1 MLNAAKLAQ
10 VDEFVRI
17 FPKGY
22 ETIVGERGTRLSGGE
37 KQRVAIA
44 RAFLTDP
51 AILILDDSV
60 SAVDSET
67 EERIGRAME
76 NVLKNRTTI
85 IITHRLHAIRTSD
98 KIIVL
103 KHGEIV
109 AEGNH
114 KELIQSSEDYRRI
127 FGKKLTLTE
136 SKINNKRG

>member
-10 VDEFVRI
+10 VDEFVRN
-17 FPKGY
+17 FPNGY
-22 ETIVGERGTRLSGGE
+22 ETIVGERGARLSGGE

-76 NVLKNRTTI
+76 NILKNRTTI
-85 IITHRLHAIRTSD
+85 IITHRLHTIRTSD

-103 KHGEIV
+103 RHGEIA

-114 KELIQSSEDYRRI
+114 KELLQSSEDYRRI
-127 FGKKLTLTE
+127 FGKKLT
-136 SKINNKRG
+136 